1 MDLHR
6 PWLPVN
12 FEITREITYIIPIVS
27 SMTMIIIPILYYT
40 IYYILYT
47 IYYILYTIYYILYH
61 TSLTTVYTMIFGL
74 VLSKYATNKSIH
86 TSLGP
91 TNIPSKYDHGRP

>member
-27 SMTMIIIPILYYT
+27 SMTMIIIPTLYYT
-40 IYYILYT
+40 ILYY
-47 IYYILYTIYYILYH
+47 
-61 TSLTTVYTMIFGL
+61 TSLTTVYTLIFGL

-91 TNIPSKYDHGRP
+91 TNIPPKYDHGRP

>member
-12 FEITREITYIIPIVS
+12 FEITREITQIIPIVS
-27 SMTMIIIPILYYT
+27 SMTMIIYDNYPYTILYYIILYYT
-40 IYYILYT
+40 ILYY
-47 IYYILYTIYYILYH
+47 